1 MSKRISD
8 LRLKHGSPSERSS
21 KKVQAILTQEI
32 IEFIKESPF
41 SVLASSDSDG
51 NCDAS
56 PRGGLPGFVK
66 VVNEKRL
73 FIPDIKGN
81 KLFQSFGNFESNP
94 KAGLIFFIPGNN
106 RMVRVNGRVSIV
118 EKEEMASISD
128 NLEVFSKDE
137 NSLLI
142 QGFILDVDEAYSH
155 CPRAL
160 NFSDLWNSETIE
172 NNKG

>member
-1 MSKRISD
+1 MKGRIEK
-8 LRLKHGSPSERSS
+8 LRSIHGMPSERT
-21 KKVQAILTQEI
+21 KGKLVDYLKEDVM
-32 IEFIKESPF
+32 EFIKQSPF
-41 SVLASSDSDG
+41 AVLASADSDG

-66 VVNEKRL
+66 VLDSKRL

-94 KAGLIFFIPGNN
+94 KAGMIFFIPGNN
-106 RMVRVNGRVSIV
+106 KMVRVNGRVLPI
-118 EKEEMASISD
+118 EKDKMASLW
-128 NLEVFSKDE
+128 NTLEVAMEDE

-142 QGFILDVDEAYSH
+142 QGFILEVDEAYSH

-160 NFSDLWNSETIE
+160 QFSNLWS
-172 NNKG
+172 